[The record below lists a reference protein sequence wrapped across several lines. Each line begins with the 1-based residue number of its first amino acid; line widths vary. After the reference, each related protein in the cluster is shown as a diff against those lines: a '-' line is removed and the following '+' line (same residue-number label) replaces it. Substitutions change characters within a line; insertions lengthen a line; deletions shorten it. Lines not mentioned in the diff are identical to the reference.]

1 MIRGTTPTHIFT
13 VPFDTSI
20 IKEVRVIYK
29 QGNQKVLCKGNT
41 DVEMDEQTISLK
53 LTQEDTLKLKH
64 GQNVKIQLRILTN
77 DGEAMTSAIIVD
89 SVQECLDDEVLV

>member
-20 IKEVRVIYK
+20 IKTVRVIYEQNNK
-29 QGNQKVLCKGNT
+29 KILYKRNE
-41 DVEMDEQTISLK
+41 DVEISDNTISLK
-53 LTQEDTLKLKH
+53 LTQEDTLKFKH
-64 GQNVKIQLRILTN
+64 GKNVKIQLRVLTN
-77 DGEAMTSAIIVD
+77 DGEAMNSAIIVD